1 MNNFAKVLV
10 SSILITLVS
19 CQNNKVAPVKE
30 SRATTVELPVS
41 YIHTPIIEKADPILE
56 IEHFDSTKLVINTN
70 RLFHQNDIPLRMV
83 SFQKYSSS
91 VFSDLIAKIKSYPED
106 AKIEIKCFR
115 FGNYSQSYLKELSTI
130 QAKTVAAILWD
141 YGNIDQDRISIK
153 GMGGEGNLVVP
164 TNKVS
169 KNVQNNRIEIT
180 LS

>member
-41 YIHTPIIEKADPILE
+41 YIHTPIIEKADPIL
-56 IEHFDSTKLVINTN
+56 
-70 RLFHQNDIPLRMV
+70 DIPLRMV